1 MVVAGSCGS
10 FAEVAREVRSQ
21 SGASTVSK
29 QEYSSLLLVSAMK
42 FIGNL
47 FDLGVREFC
56 HNSTVILKIAVR
68 VGDRGM
74 HLRAARNRE
83 DLLPA

>member
-1 MVVAGSCGS
+1 
-10 FAEVAREVRSQ
+10 
-21 SGASTVSK
+21 
-29 QEYSSLLLVSAMK
+29 MK